1 MFRECYFCGF
11 VFFLFLSC
19 LDACFL
25 LSFFL
30 SSSVFFFL
38 CVCVSAGCSTT
49 EMCRRLFCVCSAL
62 KAFMLQDRLII
73 TDYTTVR
80 EKQFLDLLMSNMR
93 ETKITQ
99 KRGHRKRKKVPNF
112 FFFFGCSCFVF
123 NFLLLLCLF
132 FMCVLN
138 ETITKEG

>member
-1 MFRECYFCGF
+1 MFRGRYFCGF
-11 VFFLFLSC
+11 AFFLFLSC
-19 LDACFL
+19 LDACFSF
-25 LSFFL
+25 SFFL
-30 SSSVFFFL
+30 SVCFF
-38 CVCVSAGCSTT
+38 VCWLLHIRDEQKA
-49 EMCRRLFCVCSAL
+49 LLCVCSAL

-112 FFFFGCSCFVF
+112 FFFFLLFLRFSIPFQLFLLWGCSYAVR
-123 NFLLLLCLF
+123 N
-132 FMCVLN
+132 
-138 ETITKEG
+138 K

>member
-1 MFRECYFCGF
+1 MWLRLFL
-11 VFFLFLSC
+11 VSFLFRRL
-19 LDACFL
+19 FFF
-25 LSFFL
+25 FFL
-30 SSSVFFFL
+30 SFSVFL
-38 CVCVSAGCSTT
+38 SAGCSTS
-49 EMCRRLFCVCSAL
+49 EMSRRLFCVCSAL

-112 FFFFGCSCFVF
+112 FFHFAFVLFLISSYCYACFVCPSKF
-123 NFLLLLCLF
+123 VMNS
-132 FMCVLN
+132 
-138 ETITKEG
+138 K

>member
-1 MFRECYFCGF
+1 MSCSFFSLELRMFRESYFCGF

-19 LDACFL
+19 LDACFFF
-25 LSFFL
+25 FFL
-30 SSSVFFFL
+30 SFSVFL
-38 CVCVSAGCSTT
+38 SAGCSTS
-49 EMCRRLFCVCSAL
+49 EMSRRLFCVCSAL

-112 FFFFGCSCFVF
+112 FFCF
-123 NFLLLLCLF
+123 LHLF
-132 FMCVLN
+132 CF
-138 ETITKEG
+138 